1 MSEYL
6 KSKYDYIDYKYLGK
20 SVIVADNY
28 VSIEILSYLDR
39 LGFPMCDNFVY
50 VYKDLILKVID
61 KLKKVLEYGDN
72 SCLEL
77 ISMLNNSDSEIY
89 RGIALDLGI
98 SLDELVLSL
107 DMVIFK
113 IDMDKMDESLLGSV
127 CEEYSYEL
135 NYGELA
141 FVIASMVLG
150 YKKEKRN
157 NKIKIRSL

>member
-1 MSEYL
+1 MNEYL

-39 LGFPMCDNFVY
+39 LGFPMYDNFVY

-61 KLKKVLEYGDN
+61 KLNMISCYGDN

-98 SLDELVLSL
+98 SLDELILSL
-107 DMVIFK
+107 DMVISK
-113 IDMDKMDESLLGSV
+113 IDMDKMDEFLLENV

-150 YKKEKRN
+150 YKKEKRK